1 MSVKVRRIDLA
12 SESDVLSTRRL
23 GRKVGRQAHDLLE
36 KSDCLLLNFFGV
48 EVASPPFLDE
58 LLQALRPAT
67 FGGDTGRLLLI
78 VGVNDDVCE
87 SLQMVLERR
96 KLVLA
101 TLKKDKVELLGGAE
115 QLEQTLREAVDLGV
129 FTAPELAERLAIK
142 LPALHQRLRA
152 LTDAG
157 AIARQPDA
165 TAEHG
170 KRHTYTAPS
179 DKKILREAE
188 DGLRTLEHA

>member
-12 SESDVLSTRRL
+12 RESDVLSTRRL
-23 GRKVGRQAHDLLE
+23 GRKVGRQAYDLLE

-78 VGVNDDVCE
+78 AGLNDDVCE

-101 TLKKDKVELLGGAE
+101 TLKDDKVELLGGAE

-152 LTDAG
+152 LTEAG

-179 DKKILREAE
+179 DEKILREAE
-188 DGLRTLEHA
+188 EGLRTLEHA

>member
-1 MSVKVRRIDLA
+1 MSVKMQRIDLA
-12 SESDVLSTRRL
+12 NEGDVLSTRRR
-23 GRKVGRQAHDLLE
+23 GRTVGRAAHDLLE
-36 KSDCLLLNFFGV
+36 KSDCLLLSFFGV

-67 FGGDTGRLLLI
+67 FGGDSGRLLLI
-78 VGVNDDVCE
+78 VGLNDDVCE
-87 SLQMVLERR
+87 SLKMVLDRR
-96 KLVLA
+96 KLALA
-101 TLKKDKVELLGGAE
+101 MLKGNKVELLGGAE
-115 QLEQTLREAVDLGV
+115 QLEQTLREAVELGV

-157 AIARQPDA
+157 AIARQPD
-165 TAEHG
+165 TSAERG

-179 DKKILREAE
+179 GKTLREAE
-188 DGLRTLEHA
+188 MSLRTLKHA

>member
-1 MSVKVRRIDLA
+1 MSLKVRRIDLA
-12 SESDVLSTRRL
+12 KESDVLSTRRR
-23 GRKVGRQAHDLLE
+23 GRTVGRHAHDLLE

-58 LLQALRPAT
+58 LMQALHPAT

-78 VGVNDDVCE
+78 VGLNDDVCE

-101 TLKKDKVELLGGAE
+101 TLRDDKVQLLGGAE
-115 QLEQTLREAVDLGV
+115 QLEQTLRKAVELGV

-165 TAEHG
+165 TAERG

-179 DKKILREAE
+179 DEQILREAE
-188 DGLRTLEHA
+188 DGLRALEPA

>member
-1 MSVKVRRIDLA
+1 MSVKMQRIDLA
-12 SESDVLSTRRL
+12 NEGDVLSTRRR
-23 GRKVGRQAHDLLE
+23 GRTVGRAAHDLLE
-36 KSDCLLLNFFGV
+36 KSDCLLLSFFGV

-67 FGGDTGRLLLI
+67 FGGDSGRLLLI
-78 VGVNDDVCE
+78 VGLNDDVCE
-87 SLQMVLERR
+87 SLKMVLDRR
-96 KLVLA
+96 KLALA
-101 TLKKDKVELLGGAE
+101 MLKGNKVELLGGAE
-115 QLEQTLREAVDLGV
+115 QLEQTLREAVELGV

-157 AIARQPDA
+157 AIARQPD
-165 TAEHG
+165 TSAERG

-179 DKKILREAE
+179 GKTLREAE
-188 DGLRTLEHA
+188 MSLRTLEHA